1 MTTQRKPKA
10 PAPAQYAPKPKQPN
24 YIAAIH
30 AAQGKL
36 RLTEDDAR
44 SLKLAVIGVDSCKN
58 MTSAQQAK
66 LLNHLNKLVIELG
79 SRVTKDSRWRK
90 ARATWHAL
98 HRTGKVQTNTDRA
111 MHLWIKR
118 KTGID
123 HWLWLSDRE
132 VNEVIESLK
141 AWLEREGT

>member
-10 PAPAQYAPKPKQPN
+10 PAPAQYAPKPKQQN

-44 SLKLAVIGVDSCKN
+44 SLKLAVIGVGSSKN
-58 MTSAQQAK
+58 MTSAQQSK

-98 HRTGKVQTNTDRA
+98 HRTGKVQVDTDRA

-118 KTGID
+118 EIGVD
-123 HWLWLSDRE
+123 HWLWLSSAQ
-132 VNEVIESLK
+132 VNTVIESLK
-141 AWLEREGT
+141 KWLNR

>member
-24 YIAAIH
+24 YISAIH

-44 SLKLAVIGVDSCKN
+44 SLKRSVIGVESSKD
-58 MTSAQQAK
+58 MTSAQQSK
-66 LLNHLNKLVIELG
+66 LLQHLNKLVMEMG

-98 HRTGKVQTNTDRA
+98 HRTGKVQVDTDRA

-118 KTGID
+118 EIGVD
-123 HWLWLSDRE
+123 HWLWLSSAQ
-132 VNEVIESLK
+132 VNTVIESLK
-141 AWLEREGT
+141 KWLNR

>member
-1 MTTQRKPKA
+1 MTAQRKPKA

-44 SLKLAVIGVDSCKN
+44 SLKLAVIGVESSKD
-58 MTSAQQAK
+58 MTSAQQSK
-66 LLNHLNKLVIELG
+66 LLQHLNKLVIEMG

-98 HRTGKVQTNTDRA
+98 HRTGKVQVDTDRA

-118 KTGID
+118 EIGVD
-123 HWLWLSDRE
+123 HWLWLSSE
-132 VNEVIESLK
+132 QVNTVIESLK
-141 AWLEREGT
+141 KWLAR

>member
-10 PAPAQYAPKPKQPN
+10 PAQYAQKSKKPN

-30 AAQGKL
+30 VAQGKL

-44 SLKLAVIGVDSCKN
+44 SLKLSVIGVESSKD
-58 MTSAQQAK
+58 MTSAQQSK
-66 LLNHLNKLVIELG
+66 LLQHLNKLVMEMG

-118 KTGID
+118 EIGVD
-123 HWLWLSDRE
+123 HWLWLSSAQ
-132 VNEVIESLK
+132 VNTVIESLK
-141 AWLEREGT
+141 K

>member
-10 PAPAQYAPKPKQPN
+10 QAPAQYAPKPKQPN

-44 SLKLAVIGVDSCKN
+44 SLKRSVIGVESSKD
-58 MTSAQQAK
+58 MTSAQQSK
-66 LLNHLNKLVIELG
+66 LLQHLNKLVMEMG

-98 HRTGKVQTNTDRA
+98 HRTGKVQVDTDRA

-118 KTGID
+118 EIGVD
-123 HWLWLSDRE
+123 HWLWLSSAQ
-132 VNEVIESLK
+132 VNTVIESLK
-141 AWLEREGT
+141 KWLNR

>member
-10 PAPAQYAPKPKQPN
+10 PAPAQYAPKTKQPN

-44 SLKLAVIGVDSCKN
+44 SLKLALIGVESSKD
-58 MTSAQQAK
+58 MTSAQQSK
-66 LLNHLNKLVIELG
+66 LLQHLNKLVMEMG

-98 HRTGKVQTNTDRA
+98 HRTGKVQVDTDRA

-118 KTGID
+118 EIGVD
-123 HWLWLSDRE
+123 HWLWLSSAQ
-132 VNEVIESLK
+132 VNTVIESLK
-141 AWLEREGT
+141 KWLNR

>member
-1 MTTQRKPKA
+1 MTAQRKPKA

-30 AAQGKL
+30 VAQGKL

-44 SLKLAVIGVDSCKN
+44 SLKLAVIGVESSKD

-66 LLNHLNKLVIELG
+66 LLQHLNKLVVEMG

-98 HRTGKVQTNTDRA
+98 HRTGKVQVDTDRA

-118 KTGID
+118 ETGVD
-123 HWLWLSDRE
+123 HWLWLSSAQ
-132 VNEVIESLK
+132 VNTVIESLK
-141 AWLEREGT
+141 KWLAR

>member
-10 PAPAQYAPKPKQPN
+10 PAPAQYAPKPKPKQQN

-44 SLKLAVIGVDSCKN
+44 SLKLSVIGVESSKD
-58 MTSAQQAK
+58 MTSAQQSK

-98 HRTGKVQTNTDRA
+98 HRTGKVQVDTDRA

-118 KTGID
+118 EIGVD
-123 HWLWLSDRE
+123 HWLWLSSAQ
-132 VNEVIESLK
+132 VNTVIESLK
-141 AWLEREGT
+141 KWLNR

>member
-10 PAPAQYAPKPKQPN
+10 KAPAQYAPKPKQPN
-24 YIAAIH
+24 YISAIH

-44 SLKLAVIGVDSCKN
+44 SLKLSVIGVESSKD
-58 MTSAQQAK
+58 MTSAQQSK
-66 LLNHLNKLVIELG
+66 LLQHLNKLVMEMG

-98 HRTGKVQTNTDRA
+98 HRTGKVQVDTDRA

-118 KTGID
+118 EIGVD
-123 HWLWLSDRE
+123 HWLWLSSAQ
-132 VNEVIESLK
+132 VNTVIESLK
-141 AWLEREGT
+141 KWLNR